1 MGLKPW
7 PHRRLWITVFGLFL
21 ALIALSAWWV
31 FRSPSLEKPDAA
43 SDQVPSS
50 ALPENSATADQS
62 DEPSTSPKTANAGW
76 QPAGPNS
83 QEVAEIRLL
92 LADFFNQLSDSSNPA
107 ELLSELEALRQALLA
122 ADPTSAAA
130 ALIEELRRGVDRSTG
145 LPFLVGPEGVLDS
158 APTWRTSL
166 LDWLGQMD
174 PREAAAYSREVLA
187 TTNSA
192 DEYALALR
200 NFVWATPPPLAT
212 AEVADYLQNMLERPE
227 WRQNPSAGYLE
238 AFDIALELGP
248 TGLNQ
253 MAEALRSAASGDQKS
268 DRAIEHAAFV
278 ALDRMFLRDPNQFIE
293 TMERSP
299 ELLQNLP
306 DHRASLY
313 SRLDVREGAQTVFLE
328 KYLIGTAPDS
338 PEMLYFF
345 SVFPN
350 PNRFVNHRLV
360 SQPSA
365 EATTEPMAEVD
376 RATVEQ
382 ARRWLSDSHLAP
394 HQENLRFLILRLEE
408 FL

>member
-1 MGLKPW
+1 LQQ
-7 PHRRLWITVFGLFL
+7 
-21 ALIALSAWWV
+21 SA
-31 FRSPSLEKPDAA
+31 PD
-43 SDQVPSS
+43 SDQPH
-50 ALPENSATADQS
+50 
-62 DEPSTSPKTANAGW
+62 EPSVASKEAKPPW
-76 QPAGPNS
+76 QPVGPNS
-83 QEVAEIRLL
+83 QEVADIRLL
-92 LADFFNQLSDSSNPA
+92 LADFFDRLQDLSNPT
-107 ELLSELEALRQALLA
+107 ELLSELEKLRQSLLE

-130 ALIEELRRGVDRSTG
+130 ALIEELRSGIDRTTG

-174 PREAAAYSREVLA
+174 PREAAAYSREILA

-212 AEVADYLQNMLERPE
+212 AEVADYLQTMLQRPE
-227 WRQNPSAGYLE
+227 WRQNPSTGFLE
-238 AFDIALELGP
+238 AFDIAIEIGP
-248 TGLNQ
+248 TGLRQ
-253 MAEALRSAASGDQKS
+253 MAEALRTAASSDEKS
-268 DRAIEHAAFV
+268 DRAIEHAAFL
-278 ALDRMFLRDPNQFIE
+278 ALDRIFLRDPNLFIQTVE
-293 TMERSP
+293 QSP

-313 SRLDVREGAQTVFLE
+313 ARLDVRDTAQAAFLE
-328 KYLIGTAPDS
+328 NYLIATPPES

-360 SQPSA
+360 SQPAA

-382 ARRWLSDSHLAP
+382 ARRWLADPRMAP